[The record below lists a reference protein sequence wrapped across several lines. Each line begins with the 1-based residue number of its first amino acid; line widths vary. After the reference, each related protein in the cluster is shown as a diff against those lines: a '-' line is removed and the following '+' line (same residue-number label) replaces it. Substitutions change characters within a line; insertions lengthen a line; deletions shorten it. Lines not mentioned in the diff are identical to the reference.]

1 MNFYQSEILQAAL
14 ADELADRFAA
24 TLAGQYGDE
33 VAQFIARQPDNMDS
47 FSELARQAISILPE
61 PEVDELFA
69 ANVDAV
75 DTVLDLQYAV
85 TDPQRAAATLTAR
98 RLIRRKEVQRVAP
111 VC

>member
-1 MNFYQSEILQAAL
+1 MNFYQTEILQAAL
-14 ADELADRFAA
+14 ADEIADRFAA
-24 TLAGQYGDE
+24 QLAEQYGTE
-33 VAQFIARQPDNMDS
+33 VAYFVSRQPDNMGS

-61 PEVDELFA
+61 SEVDEMFA
-69 ANVDAV
+69 ANVDVV

-98 RLIRRKEVQRVAP
+98 SLIRRKEVSHAAP